1 MMGKHQIKSR
11 ITNLIYKLN
20 LRNLL
25 YVIPLGTAYFVVN
38 VKLSK

>member
-25 YVIPLGTAYFVVN
+25 YDILFDN
-38 VKLSK
+38 V